1 MREEWP
7 SNALRHSFGSYHL
20 ARFNDAPALA
30 LQMGNSPAM
39 IFKHYREVVRPQE
52 AEKFWNIRPAAVENV
67 VAMTA

>member
-1 MREEWP
+1 
-7 SNALRHSFGSYHL
+7 
-20 ARFNDAPALA
+20 
-30 LQMGNSPAM
+30 M